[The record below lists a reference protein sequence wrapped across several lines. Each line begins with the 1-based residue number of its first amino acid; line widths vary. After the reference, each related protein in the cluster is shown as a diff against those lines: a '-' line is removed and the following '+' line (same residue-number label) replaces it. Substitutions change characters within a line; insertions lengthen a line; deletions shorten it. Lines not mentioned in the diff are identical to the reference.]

1 MAIGKFSAYSMVI
14 ASGAALST
22 EVDLGRGYSKVVF
35 DITGATEACMFY
47 AAPATGAT
55 YRLVKYPVV
64 SGMSAPQT
72 VTVGTACSG
81 SLVEVTQLQ
90 GFRFVKVATSG
101 AISDGANLRLYVADV

>member
-1 MAIGKFSAYSMVI
+1 MAIGKFSVYSMAIV
-14 ASGAALST
+14 SGTNST
-22 EVDLGRGYSKVVF
+22 AEVDLGRGYSKVMI
-35 DITGATEACMFY
+35 DNAGATESCMFY
-47 AAPATGAT
+47 AAPAAGGT
-55 YRLVKYPVV
+55 YRLIKYNVA

-101 AISDGANLRLYVADV
+101 TIADGGSVRLYCADV